1 MIINKGIFMSKKVY
15 IYNPNADIKNV
26 FVTEVEVG
34 PYDIIDNSTEKE
46 PLKPKDGYIIVFDI
60 EKDKWIYQFDTYN
73 VFYDPETGDTIDN
86 KLSREH
92 AKLSASDFGLKS
104 LKDLVTT
111 PPPERDTTVD
121 DWVEEKY
128 KWNYKTKQ
136 WDLKF
141 DEFKATALKTVAEVM
156 DRKIDEL
163 TKGISDKE
171 KETYELQY
179 NEALI
184 YSNLKSKKFNENE
197 IKKQIPNLYELVKS
211 RFNLDDSSDNFKQF
225 LDDKVEKIISRA
237 NEYKQKKMAIV
248 GTYQAFKDKVAA
260 CNTKKEIIAT
270 LHSFKD
276 HLK

>member
-1 MIINKGIFMSKKVY
+1 MSKKVY
-15 IYNPNADIKNV
+15 IYNPNADVKNV